1 MLIDGAQ
8 NLFKHTVHISHHVV
22 IPKSKHE
29 ITHRLQNSGS
39 ILITFSVLVVL
50 TAIELHNQLGIRAE
64 EIDDK
69 AIDRH
74 LPLELPSVQSPVA

>member
-1 MLIDGAQ
+1 LIDRAQ
-8 NLFKHTVHISHHVV
+8 NLFKHTVHIPHHVV

-29 ITHRLQNSGS
+29 ITHRLQDSGS
-39 ILITFSVLVVL
+39 IPITFSVVGVL

-69 AIDRH
+69 AVDRH
-74 LPLELPSVQSPVA
+74 LPLELPSIQLPVA